1 MGRFG
6 RRIGK
11 QDTLYMI
18 NSIGELKELVLW
30 AKSNGLKRLKVGSV
44 EIEFSDIE
52 MSMRLMSPSE
62 ADSATQADLKSGNE
76 KELSDDELLFMSA
89 R

>member
-1 MGRFG
+1 
-6 RRIGK
+6 
-11 QDTLYMI
+11 MI